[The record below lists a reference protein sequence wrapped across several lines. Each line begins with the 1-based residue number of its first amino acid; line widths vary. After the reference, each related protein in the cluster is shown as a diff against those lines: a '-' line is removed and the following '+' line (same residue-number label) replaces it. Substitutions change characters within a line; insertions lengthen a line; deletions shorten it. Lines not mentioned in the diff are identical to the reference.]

1 MKAKI
6 FSWIFLFSALAFYG
20 QANDEN
26 RNAADSI
33 EDRRTISAVMGL
45 SYLQNSFGF
54 LYEGK
59 VFRLRP
65 NDAFI
70 WNFYVVLLAGY
81 QLYLCTE
88 TGPDQ

>member
-6 FSWIFLFSALAFYG
+6 FSCIFLCPGLASNG
-20 QANDEN
+20 RANGEN
-26 RNAADSI
+26 RNTTDSMQ
-33 EDRRTISAVMGL
+33 DSSKISVVIKL

-70 WNFYVVLLAGY
+70 WNFYAVLLAGY